1 MSEPTTSRIQAK
13 KSAKAPNGASLHRKH
28 SSLVVDGAERAASRA
43 MLHAVGFT
51 RDDFKKSHIGI
62 ASTWSMVTPC
72 NMHIDQLARQSEA
85 GVNTAGGKAVI
96 FNTITISDGIS
107 MGTEGMKYSLVSREV
122 IADSIETVMGCEG
135 FDGIVAIGG
144 CDKNMP
150 GCLMGIA
157 RLNRPAVFVYGGTIL
172 PGCISGILA
181 SKRLRKEQAERIADK
196 KLDVVSCFEAVG
208 AHANGQID
216 DKELALIEENAIPGA
231 GSCGGMYTAN
241 TMASAIEALGMS
253 LPNSSAQNAI
263 SPAKAQ
269 DARAAG
275 IAVMDLIKRGIRPS
289 DILTREA
296 FENAITVVIALG
308 GSTNAVLHLL
318 AMAHSANVKLEIDDF
333 TRIGKRVPV
342 LADLK
347 PSGRFLM
354 SELVDIGGQTP
365 LMKMLLGEGLLHGDC
380 MTVTGKTLAENL
392 KKVKPYPKGQEIV
405 RPFSNPIK
413 PDSHL
418 VVMYGNLA
426 PKGAMAK
433 ISGKEGLS
441 FSGKAIVFENEQD
454 AMAAILNGAVKKG
467 HVIVIRHEGPVGGP
481 GMREMLSPTSAV
493 MGKGLGKDVAL
504 ITDGRFSGGSHGFVV
519 GHITPEAA
527 LGGPLAIVKNG
538 DPITIDAQKRILTL
552 GVAQEEIEKRLSKWK
567 APKPNYT
574 RGVLAKYA
582 RSVMSASQGAVTDL
596 E

>member
-1 MSEPTTSRIQAK
+1 
-13 KSAKAPNGASLHRKH
+13 
-28 SSLVVDGAERAASRA
+28 

-51 RDDFKKSHIGI
+51 RDDFKKNQIGV

-72 NMHIDQLARQSEA
+72 NMHVDGLARQAEA
-85 GVNTAGGKAVI
+85 GVNTAGSKAVI

-122 IADSIETVMGCEG
+122 IADSIETVVACEG
-135 FDGIVAIGG
+135 FDGLVAIGG

-150 GCLMGIA
+150 GCLMAMA
-157 RLNRPAVFVYGGTIL
+157 RLNRPSVFVYGGTIL

-181 SKRLRKEQAERIADK
+181 NKRLRKEQAERIAGK
-196 KLDVVSCFEAVG
+196 KLDIVSCFEAVG
-208 AHANGQID
+208 AHSNGQMD
-216 DKELALIEENAIPGA
+216 DRELALIEENAIPGA

-241 TMASAIEALGMS
+241 TMACAVEAIGMS
-253 LPNSSAQNAI
+253 LPNSSAQNAV
-263 SPAKAQ
+263 SPAKAA

-275 IAVMDLIKRGIRPS
+275 MAVHELLKRGIKPL
-289 DILTREA
+289 DIMTREA

-318 AMAHSANVKLEIDDF
+318 AMAHSANVKLTLDDF

-354 SELVDIGGQTP
+354 SELVDIGGVTP
-365 LMKMLLGEGLLHGDC
+365 LMRMLLEEKLIHGGC
-380 MTVTGKTLAENL
+380 MTVTGKTVAENL
-392 KKVKPYPKGQEIV
+392 KRAKAYPKTQEIV

-413 PDSHL
+413 ADSHL
-418 VVMYGNLA
+418 VVLYGNLA
-426 PKGAMAK
+426 PGGAVAK
-433 ISGKEGLS
+433 ISGKEGLT
-441 FSGKAIVFENEQD
+441 FTGKALVFENEQD
-454 AMAAILNGAVKKG
+454 ALAAAPDGPGKKG
-467 HVIVIRHEGPVGGP
+467 HVIVIRYEGPVGGP

-527 LGGPLAIVKNG
+527 LGGPLALVKNG
-538 DPITIDAQKRILTL
+538 DAITIDANKRVLTL
-552 GVAQEEIEKRLSKWK
+552 DVAEAEIEKRRSKWR
-567 APKPNYT
+567 KPEARYT

>member
-1 MSEPTTSRIQAK
+1 
-13 KSAKAPNGASLHRKH
+13 
-28 SSLVVDGAERAASRA
+28 
-43 MLHAVGFT
+43 MLHAVGFA
-51 RDDFKKSHIGI
+51 REDFKKSQVGI

-72 NMHIDQLARQSEA
+72 NMHIDKLAREAEA
-85 GVNTAGGKAVI
+85 GVGAGGGKGII
-96 FNTITISDGIS
+96 FGTITISDGIS
-107 MGTEGMKYSLVSREV
+107 MGSEGMKYSLVSREV
-122 IADSIETVMGCEG
+122 IADSIETVMGCEML
-135 FDGIVAIGG
+135 DGLVAIGG

-150 GCLMGIA
+150 GCLIAMA

-172 PGCISGILA
+172 PGCINGILA
-181 SKRLRKEQAERIADK
+181 EKRLNKERAALIADK
-196 KLDVVSCFEAVG
+196 PLDIVSCFEAVG
-208 AHANGQID
+208 KHAGGQID
-216 DKELALIEENAIPGA
+216 ERELTLIEEHAIPGA

-253 LPNSSAQNAI
+253 LPNSSAQNAV
-263 SPAKAQ
+263 SKEKAM

-275 IAVMDLIKRGIRPS
+275 VAVVEMIKRGLRPS
-289 DILTREA
+289 EILTREA

-318 AMAHSANVKLEIDDF
+318 AMAHAANVKLDIDDF
-333 TRIGKRVPV
+333 TKIGKRVPV

-354 SELVDIGGQTP
+354 SELVAIGGQTP
-365 LMKMLLGEGLLHGDC
+365 LMKMLLEEGLLHGDC
-380 MTVTGKTLAENL
+380 MTVTGKTLKENL
-392 KKVKPYPKGQEIV
+392 KRVKHYPKGQEIV
-405 RPFSNPIK
+405 RPVSDPIK
-413 PDSHL
+413 KDSHL
-418 VVMYGNLA
+418 VVLYGNLA
-426 PKGAMAK
+426 PGGAVAK

-441 FSGKAIVFENEQD
+441 FSGKAIVFENEGD
-454 AMAAILNGAVKKG
+454 ALKAILDGSVKKG

-504 ITDGRFSGGSHGFVV
+504 ITDGRFSGGSHGFVA

-538 DPITIDAQKRILTL
+538 DPITIDAAKRTIDL
-552 GVAQEEIEKRLSKWK
+552 GVSKTEIEARLKKWK
-567 APKPNYT
+567 RPATTYK

-582 RSVMSASQGAVTDL
+582 ATVTSASLGAVTDML
-596 E
+596 